1 MVKSEGIKLPED
13 KVIRSLR
20 DDEEYKY
27 LGILQAA
34 QIKQPKKNEKIENEY
49 KRRVRKILE
58 TKLSGQNVIKAINT
72 WAIALLRYSAAF
84 LDWTKDEKQQLD
96 RTRKLLTRDNTRKVM

>member
-13 KVIRSLR
+13 KVIRSVR

-34 QIKQPKKNEKIENEY
+34 Q
-49 KRRVRKILE
+49 ILE

-72 WAIALLRYSAAF
+72 WAIALLIYSAAF